1 MVKSHQRCI
10 LLHYKY
16 CNRPIYGGVLRV
28 TPRDVFMPLQ
38 PYLRWK
44 HWGALL
50 DKPTR
55 LVREADALNAAH

>member
-1 MVKSHQRCI
+1 MG
-10 LLHYKY
+10 
-16 CNRPIYGGVLRV
+16 GGVLRV